1 MEAGGWIYRKL
12 LYYLYNSSVN
22 PKSFWN
28 KVFKEWTFD
37 SSINLCLFFCSAY
50 RVIINI
56 FLNSIYYQGWNRSP
70 AQVGY
75 MRQALGPGALGRPG
89 GSGWR
94 GRWEGGMGWGRH
106 VNSRP
111 FHFNV
116 WQNSLQIKKKKKRMD
131 FWLNTNTLF

>member
-12 LYYLYNSSVN
+12 LYYLYNSVN

-70 AQVGY
+70 AQVGC

-89 GSGWR
+89 GSGWS
-94 GRWEGGMGWGRH
+94 GRWQGASGWGRH